1 MREPTMS
8 MRLVRPFVEV
18 VKQHGLDARI
28 LKFIEYSDPDARIS
42 AKTAIDLL
50 RLAVRLTQN
59 ETLGLEAALAT
70 GPGDYGDMEYATG
83 SCDTVGDAMAF
94 IDRYYFVLDD
104 ASKISHFREHG
115 RVYVEFAQPDKL
127 SCRASID
134 FTLSMLYLSYVRWVG
149 GEPTDYEVRFPYSK
163 PEQFEPYTRV
173 FGSRTRLQFDAP
185 ASSVV
190 FAEGDLGRPLR
201 YSDPKLH
208 ALLARHLHDRYK
220 IQPLEPSLVDAA
232 CTLILEEL
240 SNGKATID
248 RVAARLGMSR
258 RSLSRKLEE
267 QGTSFRR
274 LLCDVRCACAVRL
287 LLLESYSVNE
297 ISERLGYSE
306 PAAFHR
312 AFRSWFGATPMAYRQ
327 QQSRTSL

>member
-1 MREPTMS
+1 
-8 MRLVRPFVEV
+8 
-18 VKQHGLDARI
+18 
-28 LKFIEYSDPDARIS
+28 
-42 AKTAIDLL
+42 
-50 RLAVRLTQN
+50 
-59 ETLGLEAALAT
+59 
-70 GPGDYGDMEYATG
+70 
-83 SCDTVGDAMAF
+83 
-94 IDRYYFVLDD
+94 
-104 ASKISHFREHG
+104 
-115 RVYVEFAQPDKL
+115 
-127 SCRASID
+127 
-134 FTLSMLYLSYVRWVG
+134 
-149 GEPTDYEVRFPYSK
+149 
-163 PEQFEPYTRV
+163 
-173 FGSRTRLQFDAP
+173 
-185 ASSVV
+185 
-190 FAEGDLGRPLR
+190 
-201 YSDPKLH
+201 
-208 ALLARHLHDRYK
+208 
-220 IQPLEPSLVDAA
+220 LEPSLVDAA